1 MFTGIVEEVGTIRA
15 VRPGTVTIEGRS
27 VMADLKLGDSVAVD
41 GVCLTVVERTDA
53 TFTVN
58 VQPETLRRT
67 NLGELGVSRRVNLE
81 RAVTPTTRLGGH
93 IVQGH
98 VDATG
103 RLVES
108 RPDGDGLIARFQAP
122 TRLMRYIVEKG
133 FIAVNGIS
141 LTVVSV
147 GEDWFTV
154 ALVRYTREHVALLD
168 RENGAAVNLE
178 VDVLAKY
185 VERLLQVR
193 LPVQSDG
200 PSDASGGLTLDRL
213 REAGFA

>member
-1 MFTGIVEEVGTIRA
+1 
-15 VRPGTVTIEGRS
+15 
-27 VMADLKLGDSVAVD
+27 MADLKLGDSVAVD
-41 GVCLTVVERTDA
+41 GVCLTVVARTESA
-53 TFTVN
+53 FTVN

-67 NLGELGVSRRVNLE
+67 NLGDLGIGHRVNLE

-98 VDATG
+98 IDSTG
-103 RLVES
+103 RVVGS
-108 RPDGDGLIARFQAP
+108 RQDGDGLLVQFQAP
-122 TRLMRYIVEKG
+122 ERLMRYIVEKG

-147 GEDWFTV
+147 GGDWFTV
-154 ALVRYTREHVALLD
+154 ALVRYTRDHVALLD
-168 RENGAAVNLE
+168 RGVGSTVNLE

-193 LPVQSDG
+193 SGGESV
-200 PSDASGGLTLDRL
+200 ASGGLTLERL
-213 REAGFA
+213 RDAGFQ

>member
-1 MFTGIVEEVGTIRA
+1 MFTGIVEEVGTVRA
-15 VRPGTVTIEGRS
+15 SRPGTLTVEGRV
-27 VMADLKLGDSVAVD
+27 VMADLKLGDSVAID
-41 GVCLTVVERTDA
+41 GVCLTVVERTES
-53 TFTVN
+53 TFSVN

-67 NLGELGVSRRVNLE
+67 NLGGLAVGQRVNLE

-103 RLVES
+103 RIVEL
-108 RPDGDGLIARFQAP
+108 RPDGDGLLVRFQTP
-122 TRLMRYIVEKG
+122 ERLMRYIVEKG

-141 LTVVSV
+141 LTVATV
-147 GEDWFTV
+147 GDDWFTV
-154 ALVRYTREHVALLD
+154 ALVRYTRDHVALLD
-168 RENGAAVNLE
+168 RGVGSTVNLE

-193 LPVQSDG
+193 SDG
-200 PSDASGGLTLDRL
+200 EPAAAAGLTLERL
-213 REAGFA
+213 REAGF

>member
-1 MFTGIVEEVGTIRA
+1 MFTGIVEEVGTVRA
-15 VRPGTVTIEGRS
+15 SRPGTLNVEGRV
-27 VMADLKLGDSVAVD
+27 VMADLKLGDSVAID
-41 GVCLTVVERTDA
+41 GVCLTVVERTES
-53 TFTVN
+53 TFSVN

-67 NLGELGVSRRVNLE
+67 NLGGFAVGQRVNLE

-98 VDATG
+98 IDAIG
-103 RLVES
+103 RIVEL
-108 RPDGDGLIARFQAP
+108 RPDGDGLLVRFQAP
-122 TRLMRYIVEKG
+122 ERLMRYIVEKG

-154 ALVRYTREHVALLD
+154 ALVRFTRDHVALLD
-168 RENGAAVNLE
+168 RGVGSTVNLE

-185 VERLLQVR
+185 VERLLLVR
-193 LPVQSDG
+193 SAGEP
-200 PSDASGGLTLDRL
+200 AAAGGLTLERL
-213 REAGFA
+213 REAGF